1 MSLQL
6 SSIHTHIATMQR
18 KASAFLWQQ
27 DLDQVPIWKRGLIRS
42 SQIIVAVIRDLMQEQ
57 LSLRAM
63 SLVFTTV
70 IGFFPM
76 IALTFA
82 VLKSLGVHNAM
93 EPTLLTLLQPLGERA
108 NEFTQQILSYVDNLQ
123 VQLIG
128 ITSVGLLIYFVL
140 DMMRKIES
148 AFNYIWAV
156 KKGRSLSSRISEYL
170 FAVIVSP
177 LLLFLSISLTSYINT
192 NFFESF
198 LENLIFGSVI
208 IEASAFV
215 ISILLMSLAFAFA
228 YSFLP
233 NTKVQFSSAF
243 IGGLVT
249 TIIWK
254 LMGSV
259 FQGIFVASARESI
272 YLAFA
277 SAIAIMFF
285 IYIGWLVALIGS
297 SIAFYHQ
304 NPSKTHA
311 GRTTLTL
318 SIAQQEQLSLAVAIA
333 IIRRFQLGGA
343 ALTDEELARNL
354 DSNQVAIEQALE
366 QLQKIGLISRTGDQ
380 PPAYLPSHS
389 VEDCTMV
396 EIWQALRDSNTD
408 HISISDDSTEL
419 LMAHQFQQ
427 DIDDAIMSSLGSR
440 KFVDLGKEVRRSLMS
455 EYILY
460 HNPRCSKSRAAL
472 ALLEENDINPTIV
485 YYLEKPPTP
494 DELRSLLDKLGL
506 GIRDILR
513 TGEKDY
519 DELDLGDE
527 TLSDEIVFD
536 LVCKHPK
543 LIERPIFIHGD
554 KAIIGRPPEKVLTLL
569 EN

>member
-6 SSIHTHIATMQR
+6 SSIRTHIATMQR

-233 NTKVQFSSAF
+233 NTKVQFGSAF

-304 NPSKTHA
+304 NPSKTRS

-318 SIAQQEQLSLAVAIA
+318 SIAHQEQLSLAVAIA

-408 HISISDDSTEL
+408 HISISDDSAEL

-427 DIDDAIMSSLGSR
+427 DIDDAIVSSLGSR
-440 KFVDLGKEVRRSLMS
+440 KFVDLSKE
-455 EYILY
+455 
-460 HNPRCSKSRAAL
+460 
-472 ALLEENDINPTIV
+472 
-485 YYLEKPPTP
+485 
-494 DELRSLLDKLGL
+494 
-506 GIRDILR
+506 
-513 TGEKDY
+513 
-519 DELDLGDE
+519 
-527 TLSDEIVFD
+527 
-536 LVCKHPK
+536 
-543 LIERPIFIHGD
+543 
-554 KAIIGRPPEKVLTLL
+554 
-569 EN
+569 

>member
-6 SSIHTHIATMQR
+6 ASIRTYIAATQR

-27 DLDQVPIWKRGLIRS
+27 DLDLVPVWKRGLVRS

-192 NFFESF
+192 KFFESF

-208 IEASAFV
+208 IEVSAFI

-304 NPSKTHA
+304 NPSKTRS

-333 IIRRFQLGGA
+333 IIRRFQLGQP

-354 DSNQVAIEQALE
+354 DSNLVAIEQALE

-380 PPAYLPSHS
+380 SPAYLPSHS
-389 VEDCTMV
+389 IEDCTMV
-396 EIWQALRDSNTD
+396 DIWRALRESNAD
-408 HISISDDSTEL
+408 HISISDDSAEL
-419 LMAHQFQQ
+419 LLAHQFQQ
-427 DIDDAIMSSLGSR
+427 DIDDAIVSNLGRR
-440 KFVDLGKEVRRSLMS
+440 KFVDLS
-455 EYILY
+455 E
-460 HNPRCSKSRAAL
+460 
-472 ALLEENDINPTIV
+472 E
-485 YYLEKPPTP
+485 
-494 DELRSLLDKLGL
+494 
-506 GIRDILR
+506 
-513 TGEKDY
+513 
-519 DELDLGDE
+519 GD
-527 TLSDEIVFD
+527 
-536 LVCKHPK
+536 H
-543 LIERPIFIHGD
+543 
-554 KAIIGRPPEKVLTLL
+554 
-569 EN
+569 

>member
-6 SSIHTHIATMQR
+6 SSIRTHIATMQR
-18 KASAFLWQQ
+18 KTSAFLWQQ

-233 NTKVQFSSAF
+233 NTKVQFGSAF

-304 NPSKTHA
+304 NPSKTRS

-408 HISISDDSTEL
+408 HISISDDSAEL

-440 KFVDLGKEVRRSLMS
+440 KFVDLSKE
-455 EYILY
+455 
-460 HNPRCSKSRAAL
+460 
-472 ALLEENDINPTIV
+472 
-485 YYLEKPPTP
+485 
-494 DELRSLLDKLGL
+494 
-506 GIRDILR
+506 
-513 TGEKDY
+513 
-519 DELDLGDE
+519 
-527 TLSDEIVFD
+527 
-536 LVCKHPK
+536 
-543 LIERPIFIHGD
+543 
-554 KAIIGRPPEKVLTLL
+554 
-569 EN
+569 